1 MLDYLWHLH
10 GRHGEDVEAED
21 LGAVVADDEA
31 LQLLLVHREGAGLD
45 GEVATARE
53 AEHVLT
59 LGVPGHAVGVGFLWA
74 RDGEGMTPL
83 LHSARDWLP
92 KA

>member
-1 MLDYLWHLH
+1 M
-10 GRHGEDVEAED
+10 EAED
-21 LGAVVADDEA
+21 LGAVVADHEA

-45 GEVATARE
+45 VEAAAARE

-59 LGVPGHAVGVGFLWA
+59 LGVPGHTVGVRLLRA
-74 RDGEGMTPL
+74 RHGEGTAPA